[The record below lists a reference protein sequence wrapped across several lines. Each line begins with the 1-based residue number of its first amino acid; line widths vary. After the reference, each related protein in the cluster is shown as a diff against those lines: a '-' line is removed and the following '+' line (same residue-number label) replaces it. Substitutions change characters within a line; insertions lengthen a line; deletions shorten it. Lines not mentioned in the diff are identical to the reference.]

1 MSRAMEGF
9 ISAQANFRAAKVK
22 SGGTPDGR
30 SQNEARTRQ
39 AVRGIKDM
47 FRKDGLL

>member
-1 MSRAMEGF
+1 MDCSEPYLGLV
-9 ISAQANFRAAKVK
+9 SAQANLR
-22 SGGTPDGR
+22 SRSSPRGGR

-39 AVRGIKDM
+39 AVRGIKEM

>member
-1 MSRAMEGF
+1 MSRVTRGF
-9 ISAQANFRAAKVK
+9 ISVKANFRAAKVK
-22 SGGTPDGR
+22 VGGTPDGR

-39 AVRGIKDM
+39 ALRGIKEM

>member
-1 MSRAMEGF
+1 MNAKQGF
-9 ISAQANFRAAKVK
+9 VSAQANLLCKL
-22 SGGTPDGR
+22 SDSGR

-39 AVRGIKDM
+39 AIRGIRDM